1 MNLWEAK
8 HSRKITERIV
18 IEANL
23 VLKTPAHFGNGD
35 GDEIID
41 MPLLVDPLDGESP
54 FLSGASIAGALRNYL
69 RANLRGYNVQLPE
82 LSDDTSVREERESL
96 VTRLFGGFKGDDE
109 GEQSPLIIDDALGSN
124 GGIEL
129 RDGVKI
135 DGKSRTAEEGK
146 LFNLETWQA
155 GTTFPLRFELVIREQ
170 DNATA
175 LKQALATALH
185 GLETGDITLGA
196 RKRRGYGQ
204 VDIQGKWHVTCYDL
218 TTAQG
223 LVGWLEQSG
232 AATENAS
239 IATALGVSMLDQDAR
254 CYFDLCA
261 TFRLDG
267 ALLIRGNSILG
278 HEGPDAMYLH
288 TKRLDNNSN
297 DLTPVISGTS
307 LAGALRARACKI
319 AQTLG
324 IVPGI
329 VVDMFGDMD
338 NKQKQAS
345 RVTVKETVI
354 RRPANTELVQ
364 NRISIDRFTGG
375 VKEGA
380 LFNEQP
386 VFGSEQ
392 TEVTLELRLINPKPS
407 EMGLLML
414 CLKDLWTSDLPLGGT
429 SSIGRGRVKG
439 KEAILTWRNGSA
451 ESKMWRIV
459 QEGSKL
465 RVEGAKD
472 ELEQWVGDLVQEVSH
487 AA

>member
-1 MNLWEAK
+1 MNLWDAK

-18 IEANL
+18 VTADL
-23 VLKTPAHFGNGD
+23 VLQTPAHFGNGD

-41 MPLLVDPLDGESP
+41 MPLLVDPLDGVSP
-54 FLSGASIAGALRNYL
+54 LLTGASLAGALRGYLQAVTAGYSNANETNY
-69 RANLRGYNVQLPE
+69 
-82 LSDDTSVREERESL
+82 
-96 VTRLFGGFKGDDE
+96 VTKLFGGSKGDDE
-109 GEQSPLIIDDALGSN
+109 GEQSPLIIDDAIGSN

-129 RDGVKI
+129 RNGVGI
-135 DGKSRTAEEGK
+135 NPQSRTADHDK
-146 LFNLETWQA
+146 LFNLEAWQA
-155 GTTFPLRFELVIREQ
+155 GTTFPLRFELVIRER
-170 DNATA
+170 DDTIA

-185 GLETGDITLGA
+185 GFETGEITLGA

-204 VDIQGKWHVTCYDL
+204 IAIQGDWCVKCYDL
-218 TTAQG
+218 TTAKG

-232 AATENAS
+232 TAITNAN
-239 IATALGVSMLDQDAR
+239 IATALGVPMLDQDAR
-254 CYFDLCA
+254 CYFDVRA
-261 TFRLDG
+261 TFSLDG
-267 ALLIRGNSILG
+267 ALLIRGNSLLG
-278 HEGPDAMYLH
+278 HEGPDAVHLH
-288 TKRLDNNSN
+288 VQQSDGQLA
-297 DLTPVISGTS
+297 PVISGTS
-307 LAGALRARACKI
+307 LAGALRARARKI

-324 IVPGI
+324 ITPG
-329 VVDMFGDMD
+329 VVTDMFGNMD
-338 NKQKQAS
+338 NNQKQAS
-345 RVTVKETVI
+345 RITIKETAI
-354 RRPANTELVQ
+354 QKPANTKLVQ

-414 CLKDLWTSDLPLGGT
+414 LLKDLWTSDLPLGGT

-439 KEAILTWRNGSA
+439 KEATLTWRNGST
-451 ESKMWRIV
+451 EKTWRIV

>member
-1 MNLWEAK
+1 VNLWGAK

-18 IEANL
+18 VEANL
-23 VLKTPAHFGNGD
+23 VLQTPAHFGNGD

-96 VTRLFGGFKGDDE
+96 VTRLFGGFKGDDK
-109 GEQSPLIIDDALGSN
+109 GEQSPLIIDDAIGSN

-129 RDGVKI
+129 RDGVGI
-135 DGKSRTAEEGK
+135 NPQSRTADYRK
-146 LFNLETWQA
+146 LFNLEAWQA

-170 DNATA
+170 DDATA

-185 GLETGDITLGA
+185 GLETGEITLGA

-204 VDIQGKWHVTCYDL
+204 IAIQGDWRVKCYDL
-218 TTAQG
+218 TTAKG
-223 LVGWLEQSG
+223 LVSWLEQSG
-232 AATENAS
+232 TAITNTS

-254 CYFDLCA
+254 CYFDVRA
-261 TFRLDG
+261 TFSLDG
-267 ALLIRGNSILG
+267 ALLIRGNSLLG
-278 HEGPDAMYLH
+278 HEGPDAMHLH
-288 TKRLDNNSN
+288 ARQPDGQLA
-297 DLTPVISGTS
+297 PVISGTS
-307 LAGALRARACKI
+307 LAGALRARARKI
-319 AQTLG
+319 AQTIGVDLR
-324 IVPGI
+324 IVADI
-329 VVDMFGDMD
+329 FGDMD
-338 NKQKQAS
+338 NTQKQAS
-345 RVTVKETVI
+345 RITVKETVI
-354 RRPANTELVQ
+354 QQPTNTELVQ

-375 VKEGA
+375 VNEGA

-392 TEVTLELRLINPKPS
+392 TEVALELRLINPKPS
-407 EMGLLML
+407 EKGLLML
-414 CLKDLWTSDLPLGGT
+414 LLKDLWTSDLPLGGT
-429 SSIGRGRVKG
+429 SSIGRGRLKG

-451 ESKMWRIV
+451 ESKAWRIV

-472 ELEQWVGDLVQEVSH
+472 DLEEWVGDLVQEVSH